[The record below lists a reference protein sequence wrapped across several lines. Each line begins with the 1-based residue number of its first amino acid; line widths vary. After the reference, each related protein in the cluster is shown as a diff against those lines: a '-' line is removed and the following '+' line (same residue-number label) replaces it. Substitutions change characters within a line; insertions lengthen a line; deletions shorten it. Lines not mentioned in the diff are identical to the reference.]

1 MKNMGQFGLFMG
13 LPQSKGFLIFSLVT
27 LKVKNK
33 YNVKFI
39 RDLTKRP
46 VLLKDAG
53 LFSPLDTDS
62 KDRVLVDAA
71 LNACFDDYK
80 GERDTK

>member
-1 MKNMGQFGLFMG
+1 MA
-13 LPQSKGFLIFSLVT
+13 
-27 LKVKNK
+27 
-33 YNVKFI
+33 VKFI

-80 GERDTK
+80 GERDTFYVGFVTSSGIKGIEEIAMSCHYC